1 MLRWTLC
8 FSEMRL
14 KGQGEDE
21 GVVLYFVEGNN
32 SLIGVRK
39 TPVGIRHVLWVG
51 KIILEA
57 GVFTAYERMTKRQVM
72 YFLGCNYMRSSTGFS
87 SRIIYPEFFINFD
100 LQSLKQKV
108 FSFHVLL
115 IF

>member
-1 MLRWTLC
+1 
-8 FSEMRL
+8 MRL

-32 SLIGVRK
+32 SLIGLRK
-39 TPVGIRHVLWVG
+39 TPVGIRHVLLVG

-87 SRIIYPEFFINFD
+87 MIKKKKKKAQAFLLGSYIRN
-100 LQSLKQKV
+100 SL
-108 FSFHVLL
+108 SIL
-115 IF
+115 IFKA